1 MFDGSIHTETVVR
14 DLKSE
19 LGDEAEVPV
28 EGFSGIRV
36 ECGDTECIFEFV
48 TYKYNGEKRKEE
60 VVIEQPPNNDVPTSP
75 PSNIERSQS
84 LPALALAEALG
95 QHILQS
101 LISSTVLASKT
112 TPPLVRSNTV
122 DGSFSSPTSSAMFS
136 PPPGP
141 DVFPNSNIPPLME
154 EEPQEQP
161 NNNRRG
167 SDEGSGVGRRR
178 EGLATQLTQYS
189 GSRGSRLRYHSG
201 ASSGFGSS
209 SQSDSFEDSTLNS

>member
-1 MFDGSIHTETVVR
+1 MFDGSIHTETVVK
-14 DLKSE
+14 DLKTE
-19 LGDEAEVPV
+19 LGEAAEVPV

-60 VVIEQPPNNDVPTSP
+60 EEVIEQLPNNDVPTSP
-75 PSNIERSQS
+75 PSNIERSLS
-84 LPALALAEALG
+84 LPAPALAEALG
-95 QHILQS
+95 HHILQS

-122 DGSFSSPTSSAMFS
+122 DGSLSRHTGSAIFS
-136 PPPGP
+136 PPPGS

-154 EEPQEQP
+154 EEPQEQQ

-178 EGLATQLTQYS
+178 EKGLQYN
-189 GSRGSRLRYHSG
+189 GSRGSRLRYYSG

-209 SQSDSFEDSTLNS
+209 SQSDSFEESTSNS